1 MDIKRQTPMGVTI
14 GQEEFDDYCQV
25 PERLLG
31 FSVKHVVDH
40 DKMASRRWKNLH
52 EHNNNQ

>member
-1 MDIKRQTPMGVTI
+1 MGVTI
-14 GQEEFDDYCQV
+14 GQEEFDDCWQV
-25 PERLLG
+25 PEQLLG